1 MHNLIH
7 INEALSGLPVDV
19 DFIDFETARSGDLS
33 RYKVIINAGKA
44 GDAWSGGDNWKDVK
58 VVEAITKWVYEGGCF
73 IGIGEPS
80 ATSGYDTF
88 FRLAQVLG
96 VDEDNGARV
105 CHGKWEYEVKAPQ
118 NHFPLPHLLNAWQKG
133 FQNPLSLFLLQSLPP
148 QDNILW

>member
-58 VVEAITKWVYEGGCF
+58 VVEAITKW
-73 IGIGEPS
+73 
-80 ATSGYDTF
+80 
-88 FRLAQVLG
+88 
-96 VDEDNGARV
+96 
-105 CHGKWEYEVKAPQ
+105 
-118 NHFPLPHLLNAWQKG
+118 
-133 FQNPLSLFLLQSLPP
+133 
-148 QDNILW
+148 

>member
-1 MHNLIH
+1 MHNLVH

-96 VDEDNGARV
+96 VDKDNGARV
-105 CHGKWEYEVKAPQ
+105 CHGKWEYEVKAQQ
-118 NHFPLPHLLNAWQKG
+118 NHILDILEWQRLQVGIRVLPDT
-133 FQNPLSLFLLQSLPP
+133 SLEKEVEF
-148 QDNILW
+148 I